1 MLRPDLGC
9 TRSIPRIPAGLSGY
23 TVVSAF
29 QAEDSLVGP
38 IFSAKPCFVQGV
50 FDIFI
55 NVPEIL
61 YFFLIV
67 CLTSAEEYIQ

>member
-67 CLTSAEEYIQ
+67 CLTSVEEYVK